1 MQTNTGIKDRTAVKL
16 TVSTD
21 LALEAQ
27 RLCELQGV
35 PLNLTQAVKA
45 ILTQGIRSTQAAM
58 DKQQA

>member
-1 MQTNTGIKDRTAVKL
+1 MQTNTSVKDRTAVKL

-27 RLCELQGV
+27 RLCELQGI

>member
-1 MQTNTGIKDRTAVKL
+1 MQTNPSVKDRTAVKL

-27 RLCELQGV
+27 RLCELQGI

-45 ILTQGIRSTQAAM
+45 ILTQGIRSTQAVV
-58 DKQQA
+58 DKQA

>member
-1 MQTNTGIKDRTAVKL
+1 MLTSTSVKDRTAVKL

>member
-1 MQTNTGIKDRTAVKL
+1 MQTNPSVKDRTAVKL
-16 TVSTD
+16 TVSTE

-27 RLCELQGV
+27 RLCELQGI

-45 ILTQGIRSTQAAM
+45 ILTQGIRSTQAAI